1 MRNRRNEEVRVP
13 HSCLANCARQGGDFD
28 DRKVNDS
35 VCLTKTHMSEETT
48 LWPVGA
54 AAAVALMVVAA
65 NSFLRYLWW
74 TACYSA
80 WSGIPKLH
88 NQWLAAGSRAS
99 LNGWSVIILALG
111 STTVL
116 FTLLR
121 PKSSDRLG
129 VIASVPRLILAA
141 ILTIAGTAF
150 FALVLS
156 WVKQGIR

>member
-1 MRNRRNEEVRVP
+1 MDASATDLGKQSVA
-13 HSCLANCARQGGDFD
+13 LADNNKPPTTAA
-28 DRKVNDS
+28 S
-35 VCLTKTHMSEETT
+35 KTGTR
-48 LWPVGA
+48 LLQFLLA
-54 AAAVALMVVAA
+54 AALMLVAA

-74 TACYSA
+74 SACYSA

-88 NQWLAAGSRAS
+88 NQWLAAGSRATF
-99 LNGWSVIILALG
+99 NGWSVIILALA
-111 STTVL
+111 SATVL

-129 VIASVPRLILAA
+129 VIASVSHLILAA